1 MNEEIQ
7 DNQVING
14 NDDNSSGESQHQ
26 YSDTEKQLYARLKK
40 EEALRKELEAK
51 VNGDKA
57 PTNGQQTT
65 VKNDDERFERLE
77 LKTEGYTSDEINF
90 ILKNGGRQALED
102 PYVKMA
108 IDTAREERKTA
119 ESIAMNVSSKS
130 AIERKYSQ
138 AELASMSADD
148 MEAVLTGR
156 KR

>member
-7 DNQVING
+7 DNQVTNG

-51 VNGDKA
+51 LGDKA
-57 PTNGQQTT
+57 PTISQQTT

-77 LKTEGYTSDEINF
+77 LKTEGYTSEEINF
-90 ILKNGGRQALED
+90 ILKNGGRTALED

-108 IDTAREERKTA
+108 IDKGREERKAT
-119 ESIAMNVSSKS
+119 ESVAMNVSSKS
-130 AIERKYSQ
+130 AIERKYSP